1 MTFNQKLQSIL
12 SVLTEAPQQD
22 MNTQD
27 AAAPAPAAE
36 QPAPAPANDQP
47 TPIPPEG
54 YVDMVRMLAKAL
66 VMNVPA
72 GSIDALFSTP
82 INKENATQVREGL
95 QDAINTNENYEDNPQ
110 KLDNPHLKEF
120 VSSIN
125 ENNFMSKYKQLLSVM
140 QKYSNDPKLK

>member
-1 MTFNQKLQSIL
+1 MSFTDKLKEVL
-12 SVLTEAPQQD
+12 STLTEAPQQD

-36 QPAPAPANDQP
+36 QPQP
-47 TPIPPEG
+47 TEGQPTAIPPEG

-72 GSIDALFSTP
+72 GSIDALFTTP
-82 INKENATQVREGL
+82 ITKENATQVREGL
-95 QDAINTNENYEDNPQ
+95 QDAISTNENYADNPQ
-110 KLDNPHLKEF
+110 KLENPNLKRF
-120 VSSIN
+120 INSIN
-125 ENNFMSKYKQLLSVM
+125 ENNFMQKYKSLLSVM

>member
-1 MTFNQKLQSIL
+1 MTFNDKLKAIMSLL
-12 SVLTEAPQQD
+12 SEAPQQD

-36 QPAPAPANDQP
+36 QPAPAPAKDQP
-47 TPIPPEG
+47 VTILPEG

-66 VMNVPA
+66 VMNIPA
-72 GSIDALFSTP
+72 GSIDALFTTP
-82 INKENATQVREGL
+82 ISRENATQVREGL
-95 QDAINTNENYEDNPQ
+95 QDAINTNENFEDNPQ
-110 KLDNPHLKEF
+110 KLDNPHLKTF
-120 VSSIN
+120 INSIN

>member
-1 MTFNQKLQSIL
+1 MTFNNKLKSL
-12 SVLTEAPQQD
+12 FSTLTEAPQQD

-36 QPAPAPANDQP
+36 QPAPQP
-47 TPIPPEG
+47 STEQQTAIPPEG

-66 VMNVPA
+66 VMNIPA
-72 GSIDALFSTP
+72 GSIDALFTTP
-82 INKENATQVREGL
+82 ITQENATQVREGL

-110 KLDNPHLKEF
+110 KIENPHYRAF
-120 VSSIN
+120 VKSIN
-125 ENNFMSKYKQLLSVM
+125 ENNFMAKYKQLLSVM